1 MTDIPAK
8 LSFATGEGGQLAGG
22 ASVAGRMSAAR
33 SAAGAA
39 PLLDVRDLSTAFLTS
54 NGELP
59 ITRQISFSIRA
70 GERVGLVG
78 ESGCGKS
85 VTGLSLMRLL
95 PPHTARI
102 TGEARLAGQ
111 DLMTLS
117 PRQMR
122 AVRGRDV
129 AMIFQ
134 EPMSALDPVFTV
146 GEQIAEAYRVHFP
159 VSRAEARQRAI
170 AALAEVG
177 IPAPERRYDEY
188 PHQLSGG
195 MRQRVMIAMALIC
208 EPKLIIADEP
218 TTALDVT
225 IQAQITDLLRS
236 LSERTGAALI
246 FITHDLGVVAET
258 CTRMI
263 TMYAG
268 EIVEDAPVDDAL
280 TRPRHPYTSGLL
292 RSLPGLSARR
302 GVLPSIPGRVPAPGR
317 MPDGCRFRERCGHAT
332 AGCEAAQ
339 ALLPMAADH
348 AARCWRARDLWLPG
362 SVDDMA
368 ASSPVAHNLAVAT
381 GEIRP

>member
-1 MTDIPAK
+1 MTHEPAQQPPNPQ
-8 LSFATGEGGQLAGG
+8 SAQ
-22 ASVAGRMSAAR
+22 VARAIKTS
-33 SAAGAA
+33 SGAA
-39 PLLDVRDLSTAFLTS
+39 PLLEARDLSTAFLTS
-54 NGELP
+54 NGVLP
-59 ITRQISFSIRA
+59 VTRQISFSIRA

-85 VTGLSLMRLL
+85 VTGLALMRLL
-95 PPHTARI
+95 PPQTART
-102 TGEARLAGQ
+102 TGEIRLNGADMMQLSARQ
-111 DLMTLS
+111 I
-117 PRQMR
+117 R
-122 AVRGRDV
+122 AVRGRDI

-146 GEQIAEAYRVHFP
+146 GQQISEAYRVHFP
-159 VSRAEARQRAI
+159 VSRKEARERAI
-170 AALAEVG
+170 AALADVG
-177 IPAPERRYDEY
+177 IPAPAQRYDEY

-208 EPKLIIADEP
+208 EPKLIVADEP

-225 IQAQITDLLRS
+225 IQAQITDLLRA
-236 LSERTGAALI
+236 LSERTGTALI

-302 GVLPSIPGRVPAPGR
+302 GVLPSIPGRVPPPDR
-317 MPDGCRFRERCGHAT
+317 MPAGCRFRERCSHAI
-332 AGCEAAQ
+332 AGCEREQTLQ
-339 ALLPMAADH
+339 AIDADH
-348 AARCWRARDLWLPG
+348 VARCWRAADMHLPG
-362 SVDDMA
+362 SVTDLAPDSPIALSMA
-368 ASSPVAHNLAVAT
+368 AAEEARA
-381 GEIRP
+381 